1 MTFSWLRSR
10 RFWLLTAAVA
20 GAVVIGSQLPL
31 DEWFTAVNAGLQGL
45 GFWAAPAFVLVYL
58 IATVLGLPNILL
70 ILVAGS
76 LFGLFKGA
84 LVASIADILGAIA
97 CFLIGRTFARDR
109 IKRWVQRNPKFV
121 RIDQAVER
129 NGWKI
134 LLLTRLS
141 PLVPSSILNYGFSC
155 TKVKFWQYTF
165 FSWIGMVPV
174 ILLYTYLGSFGTS
187 LLSDEVTPENL
198 LLQGFGLLLALGAAL
213 YTTRLVRKA
222 LIPQYPMDEEA
233 AEQETTAQASE
244 AKPSSS
250 DRS

>member
-1 MTFSWLRSR
+1 MAFGWLRSR
-10 RFWLLTAAVA
+10 RFWLLTAAVV

-31 DEWFTAVNAGLQGL
+31 DEWFTAVNTGLQGL
-45 GFWAAPAFVLVYL
+45 GTWASPAFVLVYL

-76 LFGLFKGA
+76 LFGFVKGA
-84 LVASIADILGAIA
+84 IVASIADILGAIA

-109 IKRWVQRNPKFV
+109 IKRWMQRNPKLA

-129 NGWKI
+129 KGWKI

-141 PLVPSSILNYGFSC
+141 PLVPSSVLNYGFSC
-155 TKVKFWQYTF
+155 TKVKFWQYTL

-187 LLSDEVTPENL
+187 LLSDEITLENV
-198 LLQGFGLLLALGAAL
+198 LLQGVGLLLALAAAL

-222 LIPQYPMDEEA
+222 LIPQCPMDNGEPEA
-233 AEQETTAQASE
+233 ASPPT
-244 AKPSSS
+244 
-250 DRS
+250 DVR